1 MKVTRS
7 GGPGPT
13 APARRTERKPG
24 SGGFADHLRAVS
36 SEAAVG
42 ETGAAVGPA
51 GPGAVDAVFAL
62 QEVPDATDERQRR
75 QAKDHGEDLLDRLDA
90 LRRWIVGGAVPKEKL
105 AELARQARAQRRR
118 TDDPRLEAIIDEIE
132 LRAEV
137 EIAKLTRHS

>member
-13 APARRTERKPG
+13 APARRTERKSG
-24 SGGFADHLRAVS
+24 SGGFAAHMDGLGS
-36 SEAAVG
+36 GDPVG
-42 ETGAAVGPA
+42 ETAGAVGPS
-51 GPGAVDAVFAL
+51 GPGAVESVFAL
-62 QEVPDATDERQRR
+62 QEVPDAADERQRS
-75 QAKDHGEDLLDRLDA
+75 QAKAHGEDLLDRLEA
-90 LRRWIVGGAVPKEKL
+90 LRRWIMAGAVPKEKL

-137 EIAKLTRHS
+137 EIAKLTRGG